1 MKKSNGGMFSDFLK
15 SKHNRMIIIIL
26 EVAALLTVVVLTCV
40 VMSGGLDKKPEDTT
54 IYVLQTTP
62 SSETSSNI
70 YETYSYQGQ
79 TPANNNT
86 GSGGQTFANSAN
98 TGNYANGGSVIPGV
112 DNQGTQ
118 DISLESPDGWSTAQ
132 IVSKAT
138 DAVNKTKAYQNNL
151 TVRHRE
157 SFDARVTEASGG
169 AVVQSVANAMVGW
182 VVEPVDE
189 TLNYQNGSAVNSEGE
204 TVPIILP
211 KKNNFYLSESG
222 VTSAS
227 AKVVNN
233 EYVINIS
240 LVEESVGM
248 HDVPQHNAS
257 AIGYL
262 DVANFD
268 LSFLTVDSANITY
281 KGSSLEL
288 HINAQ
293 GYVTYA
299 EYHIPLN
306 IVGSGHSGSI
316 SGSVTFDG
324 EQTEVWTLNY

>member
-1 MKKSNGGMFSDFLK
+1 MKRSEKGFFSKILQ
-15 SKHNRMIIIIL
+15 SKQNRAIIIIL
-26 EVAALLTVVVLTCV
+26 EVAALLTLVVLTCAV
-40 VMSGGLDKKPEDTT
+40 LSGDLIKKNTEPTQ
-54 IYVLQTTP
+54 YVPLYIE
-62 SSETSSNI
+62 SSTDVSSL
-70 YETYSYQGQ
+70 YETQLAEGIV
-79 TPANNNT
+79 P
-86 GSGGQTFANSAN
+86 
-98 TGNYANGGSVIPGV
+98 TGNVSAGLPNNYTPTQNAGGYINNAGGNTFENEKTP
-112 DNQGTQ
+112 T
-118 DISLESPDGWSTAQ
+118 ITLENPSGWSRAQ
-132 IVSKAT
+132 ILSKAS
-138 DAVNKTKAYQNNL
+138 DAVNKTKAYKNAL
-151 TVRHRE
+151 TVHHKE
-157 SFDARVTEASGG
+157 SFDAEVTEASGG
-169 AVVQSVANAMVGW
+169 AVVQSVANVMVGW
-182 VVEPVDE
+182 VVQPVDE
-189 TLNYQNGSAVNSEGE
+189 TLNYQNGAAVNSEGE

-211 KKNNFYLSESG
+211 KKNNFYLGESG

-233 EYVINIS
+233 EYVLNIS
-240 LVEESVGM
+240 LVEENVGM
-248 HDVPQHNAS
+248 HEVPQHNAA

>member
-1 MKKSNGGMFSDFLK
+1 MGNTDKNKFSKMLQ
-15 SKHNRMIIIIL
+15 SKQNRAVIIIL
-26 EVAALLTVVVLTCV
+26 EVAALLTVVVLICAVLGGDLISSDSEPTQYV
-40 VMSGGLDKKPEDTT
+40 VQNTEQSTER
-54 IYVLQTTP
+54 
-62 SSETSSNI
+62 SNL
-70 YETYSYQGQ
+70 YETQFAQGSVP
-79 TPANNNT
+79 TTNI
-86 GSGGQTFANSAN
+86 S
-98 TGNYANGGSVIPGV
+98 GGSVGGYTQIGNVGGYANVGSP
-112 DNQGTQ
+112 NTAQTQAAGT
-118 DISLESPDGWSTAQ
+118 ITLENPSGWSTSQ
-132 IVSKAT
+132 ILSKAAN
-138 DAVNKTKAYQNNL
+138 AVNKTKAYKNSL
-151 TVRHRE
+151 SVRHSE
-157 SFDARVTEASGG
+157 SFDAEVTEATGG
-169 AVVQSVANAMVGW
+169 SIVRSVANIMVGW
-182 VVEPVDE
+182 VVQPVDE
-189 TLNYQNGSAVNSEGE
+189 TLNYQNGTAVNSEGE

-211 KKNNFYLSESG
+211 KKNNFYLNESG
-222 VTSAS
+222 VTGAS
-227 AKVVNN
+227 AKISGN

-248 HDVPQHNAS
+248 HEVPRHNAS

-288 HINAQ
+288 RINAE

-324 EQTEVWTLNY
+324 EQTEVWRLSY

>member
-1 MKKSNGGMFSDFLK
+1 MKRSEKGFFSKILQ
-15 SKHNRMIIIIL
+15 SKQNRAVIIIL
-26 EVAALLTVVVLTCV
+26 EVAALLTVVVLTCAIL
-40 VMSGGLDKKPEDTT
+40 SGDLISDNTEPTQY
-54 IYVLQTTP
+54 ILQNNE
-62 SSETSSNI
+62 SSTDVPYL
-70 YETYSYQGQ
+70 YETQ
-79 TPANNNT
+79 
-86 GSGGQTFANSAN
+86 FA
-98 TGNYANGGSVIPGV
+98 GGSVPVSNVFGDV
-112 DNQGTQ
+112 TNSYTPTQ
-118 DISLESPDGWSTAQ
+118 NAGGYINNGSVNTVETEKTQTITLENPTGWSRAQ
-132 IVSKAT
+132 ILSKAA
-138 DAVNKTKAYQNNL
+138 DAVNKTKACKSNL
-151 TVRHRE
+151 TVHHKE
-157 SFDARVTEASGG
+157 SFDAKVTEASGG
-169 AVVQSVANAMVGW
+169 AIVQSVANVMVGW
-182 VVEPVDE
+182 VVQPVDE
-189 TLNYQNGSAVNSEGE
+189 TLNYQNGTAVNSEGE

-240 LVEESVGM
+240 LVEENVGM
-248 HDVPQHNAS
+248 HEVPQHNAS

-288 HINAQ
+288 HINPQ

-324 EQTEVWTLNY
+324 EQTEIWTLNY